1 MRDAVSCE
9 FCCCV
14 RSTVRLRLLILRNF
28 TQLST
33 ARCNCISY
41 EPSFRQDQC
50 NQIFCHRDNLP
61 MTNSRKS
68 HCERSPLFLLKSIPN
83 FFGVIREM
91 NWIGL
96 KANWREW
103 ALSLSLTH
111 THTEAQAHDDS
122 QVQLHP
128 KLTAKHSMFEY
139 QKWSKVI
146 FRFQQQ

>member
-1 MRDAVSCE
+1 
-9 FCCCV
+9 
-14 RSTVRLRLLILRNF
+14 
-28 TQLST
+28 
-33 ARCNCISY
+33 
-41 EPSFRQDQC
+41 
-50 NQIFCHRDNLP
+50 

-111 THTEAQAHDDS
+111 TPRSTNSRRQSSLVTPKTDGQTFYVRISEVVEGYISFPTAVMEAYLQHFLNYANQCGS
-122 QVQLHP
+122 LICYFC
-128 KLTAKHSMFEY
+128 S
-139 QKWSKVI
+139 
-146 FRFQQQ
+146 FQTTFIKREGFSRI